1 MSDGV
6 VQSRMPVGS
15 VRSQRPKIHK
25 QTPRQLTEKQRLF
38 IREYV
43 RHSGS
48 RSAAAKS
55 AGVSRNY
62 ADYVL
67 GMPAAVDELH
77 RLRDA
82 WLRTDLAQ
90 QAGAVLAGLLN
101 SETTPAMVRYQAAR
115 YVLEMAGH
123 EKPQQNQ
130 ALNNDKPLNEMTIE
144 ELQTFINAGTGALKD
159 LKNQRL
165 KTIDGDVVRTADSPG
180 SAQDDAQVPDDDDW
194 MA

>member
-1 MSDGV
+1 
-6 VQSRMPVGS
+6 MPVSTIAGGTGVGL
-15 VRSQRPKIHK
+15 VRSRKERTSHHARK
-25 QTPRQLTEKQRLF
+25 QLTEKQRLF

-43 RHSGS
+43 SQSGN
-48 RSAAAKS
+48 RAAAAKS
-55 AGVSRNY
+55 AGISRAS
-62 ADYVL
+62 ADYNL
-67 GMPAAVDELH
+67 GVPAVIDEIY
-77 RLRDA
+77 RLRDS

-130 ALNNDKPLNEMTIE
+130 ALNNDKPLTEMTLE

>member
-1 MSDGV
+1 
-6 VQSRMPVGS
+6 MPVSTIAGGTG
-15 VRSQRPKIHK
+15 VGQLQKRLPGGGRGK
-25 QTPRQLTEKQRLF
+25 RLQLTEKQRLF

-43 RHSGS
+43 SQSGN

-55 AGVSRNY
+55 AGISRAS
-62 ADYVL
+62 ADYYL
-67 GMPAAVDELH
+67 GVPHVIDEIY
-77 RLRDA
+77 RMRDA

-130 ALNNDKPLNEMTIE
+130 ALNNDKPLTEMTIE